1 MNKEVAQFLLHS
13 LLDRIEQ
20 GSIGTVSS
28 VEKAALEFALHHL
41 ADGST
46 GVVQAALP
54 GPDLSGTDGTV
65 ANQLPVLA
73 TEGPESTPPYPVIP
87 VDLVLDSLA
96 HSAAEEEELILCLD
110 FGTAMSKA
118 FAMGEDNA
126 FFEIKLGERAGY
138 SGYAVPSSV
147 FITDDGKVLFGQEA
161 VEESQELLEAGR
173 QRLDSIKSFLSL
185 RSDGDLDS
193 DACVLKAEFNPI
205 REIKITEGDLIRIYL
220 AYLTDLA
227 TSEFASHKLG
237 DDQLTRYV
245 PRRFAHPCWNAQQ
258 KVWAERQM
266 RTWLAE
272 AQILADTFHGQ
283 WHSGLDIG
291 QVKFALDQVKKLT
304 ELPTYLIKEGVP
316 EPVAAA
322 AGAVADGTEKRDA
335 FAVIDVGA
343 GTTDF
348 GVFVIREIEETAFSR
363 VFQIPKTIHALMQ
376 AGDKIDLM
384 LRKFILDAESV
395 DVNDN
400 HGRLLVA
407 DLTRRIR
414 GLKERLFDDGAV
426 TYVLADSTMGTISLE
441 EFMKS
446 RPVQQFQQLI
456 ERGFADALERMD
468 DSWLD
473 WISKAGLKVVL
484 TGGGAK
490 LPMVRDL
497 ASGVIQIRGR
507 TIVREFIDPVP
518 AWIRDEADAI
528 EPVFNQLAV
537 AIGGAEPQLPEA
549 VTGPEVFGGGSGKT
563 QYVAGS
569 FQISGT

>member
-1 MNKEVAQFLLHS
+1 MNKEVAHFLLRS

-28 VEKAALEFALHHL
+28 VEKIALEFALHNL
-41 ADGST
+41 ADVIT
-46 GVVQAALP
+46 QPMPIEPALP
-54 GPDLSGTDGTV
+54 SAAGVMASQAHETAIEELDSIQQR
-65 ANQLPVLA
+65 QLK
-73 TEGPESTPPYPVIP
+73 P
-87 VDLVLDSLA
+87 VDLVLDSLM
-96 HSAAEEEELILCLD
+96 HSASDEEELIMCLD

-118 FAMGEDNA
+118 FAMGEDNI

-147 FITDDGKVLFGQEA
+147 FITDDGKILFGQEA

-205 REIKITEGDLIRIYL
+205 RDIKITEGDLIRIYL

-227 TSEFASHKLG
+227 TSEFASHRLG

-272 AQILADTFHGQ
+272 AQILADTFHGRWQ
-283 WHSGLDIG
+283 HGLDIG
-291 QVKFALDQVKKLT
+291 EVKFALDQVKRLPK
-304 ELPTYLIKEGVP
+304 LPTYLIKEGVP

-322 AGAVADGTEKRDA
+322 AGAVADGTDKREA

-363 VFQIPKTIHALMQ
+363 VFQVPKTIHALMQ
-376 AGDKIDLM
+376 AGDKVDLM
-384 LRKFILDAESV
+384 LKKFILDAESI

-400 HGRLLVA
+400 HGRLLAA

-414 GLKERLFDDGAV
+414 GLKERIFDDGTV
-426 TYVLADSTMGTISLE
+426 TYVLADSTMGTINLE
-441 EFMKS
+441 EFMSS
-446 RPVQQFQQLI
+446 RQVKQFQQLI
-456 ERGFADALERMD
+456 ERGFTDALERMD

-473 WISKAGLKVVL
+473 WISNVGLKVVL
-484 TGGGAK
+484 TGGGAN
-490 LPMVRDL
+490 LPMIRNL
-497 ASGVIQIRGR
+497 ASGVIKIRGR
-507 TIVREFIDPVP
+507 KIVRDLIDPVP
-518 AWIRDEADAI
+518 GWIRFEAEAI

-537 AIGGAEPQLPEA
+537 AIGGAEPQLPE
-549 VTGPEVFGGGSGKT
+549 TIIGPEVFSGGNART

-569 FQISGT
+569 FQITGN